1 MKFYLEQIQVLAN
14 DTEAKGLF
22 EYNSQ
27 DEAEIAFSNTMAASI
42 NNDEVKYV
50 RCKVINDAGDWVFL
64 DRWQANEEEV
74 FEQKYYLSQIQYPKT
89 GDTVKALFECPTLD
103 DALDAWYT
111 VRANSM
117 SDPNLNG
124 FMAMIE
130 DRDGNEI
137 KRRYWM
143 RGTEEGM

>member
-1 MKFYLEQIQVLAN
+1 MKFYLEQIQVLSN

-22 EYNSQ
+22 EYDSQ

-42 NNDEVKYV
+42 NNAEVKYV
-50 RCKVINDAGDWVFL
+50 RCKVINDAGDKVFL
-64 DRWQANEEEV
+64 DSWQADEEEV
-74 FEQKYYLSQIQYPKT
+74 FEQKYYLSQIQYPVE
-89 GDTVKALFECPTLD
+89 GESVKALFDCPTFD

-117 SDPNLNG
+117 SDTNLNG